1 MLPYSLLRPAAA
13 EAEAGTPEPA
23 QEAEVAARR
32 LEQLAAAAGAAA
44 QSLML
49 AQVVAVGEPARE
61 EGVAEVLETVDRVF
75 VMGYLREVAGL
86 TIVDCLCCCF
96 HWEQAHLLLKIDET

>member
-1 MLPYSLLRPAAA
+1 MLPYSLLRPAA
-13 EAEAGTPEPA
+13 AEAGTPEPA

-32 LEQLAAAAGAAA
+32 LEQLAAAGAAA

-86 TIVDCLCCCF
+86 TTVDCLCCCF

>member
-13 EAEAGTPEPA
+13 AEAGTPEPA

-32 LEQLAAAAGAAA
+32 LEQLAAAGAAA

-96 HWEQAHLLLKIDET
+96 QWEQAHLLLKIDET